1 MKHVKITVD
10 QASTMTW
17 LHSFIKEST
26 QNQVESKDDYLIVE
40 SESKFEMIV
49 RTTEKVALALL
60 RKKLNVVVEVIPSA

>member
-26 QNQVESKDDYLIVE
+26 QNRVESKDDYLIVE